1 MKKAILS
8 ICLCLQLLSLSTSA
22 RSNKTKSQSSNK
34 NSKAEKIDRLIE
46 VYAANHLFNGSV
58 LVAENDK
65 VIFKK
70 GYGPANMEWKIP
82 NAADTKFRIGSV
94 TKQFTATLILSLEQE
109 GKINL
114 QAKISKYLP
123 YYRKDSGDKIT
134 VEHLLKHTSG
144 IPNYTARA
152 DVMNDIAIH
161 DYSPKEIGEKFC
173 SSDLEFEPGTKF
185 KYNNSAYFLLG
196 AIIEEITKKTYAENL
211 KERIFEPLKMKNS
224 GIDSPKVLLESR
236 AEGYEYGF
244 NGYENTDFI
253 DMENS
258 IYSAGAIYSTVED
271 LNLWQ
276 NALYGGKLLSKKNK
290 NLMFTPTL
298 GNYGYGLFI
307 GKFKLAEM
315 TEEIT
320 SVGHH
325 GGINGFSALL
335 IRFVEAKITVILLD
349 NTRAEKRGNLENISL
364 SIYRIL
370 NGLSPE
376 KFKQSMRVAMTERMR
391 SGASGEELTA
401 FYKSIKTRKDAYDF
415 SGAETFLNNLGYFLL
430 EKNRVKDSLAVLKLA
445 VGEFPDSANTFD
457 SYAEAL
463 MKGGQKIEAI
473 KNYKRSFELNPNNKN
488 AVERLKVLES
498 EP

>member
-1 MKKAILS
+1 MKKLILS
-8 ICLCLQLLSLSTSA
+8 ICLWLQLLSLSTFA
-22 RSNKTKSQSSNK
+22 QTNETKSQPSNESSK
-34 NSKAEKIDRLIE
+34 VEKIDRLIE
-46 VYAANHLFNGSV
+46 LYAANHLFNGSV
-58 LVAENDK
+58 LVAENDE

-70 GYGPANMEWKIP
+70 GFGSANMEWKIP
-82 NAADTKFRIGSV
+82 NASDTKFRIGSV
-94 TKQFTATLILSLEQE
+94 TKQFTATLILLLEQE
-109 GKINL
+109 GKIDL
-114 QAKISKYLP
+114 QEKISKYLP
-123 YYRKDSGDKIT
+123 RYRKDYGDKIT
-134 VEHLLKHTSG
+134 IEHLLKHTSG

-161 DYSPKEIGEKFC
+161 DYSPKEIAEKFC
-173 SSDLEFEPGTKF
+173 SGDLEFEPGTKF

-196 AIIEEITKKTYAENL
+196 VIVEESTKKTYAENL

-224 GIDSPKVLLESR
+224 GIDSPKVLLENR
-236 AEGYEYGF
+236 AAGYEYSF
-244 NGYENTDFI
+244 NGYENAEFI

-258 IYSAGAIYSTVED
+258 IFSAGAIYSTVED

-307 GKFKLAEM
+307 GKFKPSGM
-315 TEEIT
+315 SEEIT

-335 IRFVEAKITVILLD
+335 IRFVETKITVILLD

-370 NGLSPE
+370 NDLSPE
-376 KFKQSMRVAMTERMR
+376 KFRRSMQILMTEKMR
-391 SGASGEELTA
+391 SGASGEALA
-401 FYKSIKTRKDAYDF
+401 DFYKSIKTRKDDYDL

-445 VGEFPDSANTFD
+445 VEEFPNSANTFD
-457 SYAEAL
+457 SYGEAL
-463 MKGGQKIEAI
+463 MKDGQKAEAI
-473 KNYKRSFELNPNNKN
+473 KNYKRSLELNPNNKN
-488 AVERLKVLES
+488 AVEQLKVLES